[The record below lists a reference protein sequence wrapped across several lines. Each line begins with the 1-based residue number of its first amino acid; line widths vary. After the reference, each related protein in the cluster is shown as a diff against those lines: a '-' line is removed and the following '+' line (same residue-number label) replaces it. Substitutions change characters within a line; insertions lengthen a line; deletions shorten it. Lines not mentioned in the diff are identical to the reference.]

1 MYYKIKENF
10 IKEMKQLRVD
20 LAEAGFDN
28 LDDLMDIIRV
38 SKDIIFKKDDE
49 TVSEAMRESIRNMYI
64 GAKEQAEQ
72 MAKSLLIRKI
82 DKVMRAKEN
91 IFGNYSFEE
100 SDYKQEVLREL
111 YRLASLEE
119 VCEEVFEED
128 EDNKSNEVIV
138 LKCVD
143 ERVIE
148 LEDADIEKD
157 YYIFVQDGIY
167 TRVEFMYNGEVDIK
181 TEYQPYEGE
190 IQ

>member
-20 LAEAGFDN
+20 LTEAGFDN